1 SGVGPEVGP
10 ARDHVTVTRS
20 RPMEPRKDEKT
31 DRFQIVKLEERIAP
45 SNGNFPPGQFP
56 SGNPAHAPGQSNP
69 NEVPATNP
77 STNKYRGPGRRDA
90 RPTTGACSGPAGRRP
105 A

>member
-1 SGVGPEVGP
+1 LLGFPVSRPEV
-10 ARDHVTVTRS
+10 VTV
-20 RPMEPRKDEKT
+20 DQHQEKK
-31 DRFQIVKLEERIAP
+31 DRFRIEQLEERIAP

-77 STNKYRGPGRRDA
+77 SNDK
-90 RPTTGACSGPAGRRP
+90 
-105 A
+105 